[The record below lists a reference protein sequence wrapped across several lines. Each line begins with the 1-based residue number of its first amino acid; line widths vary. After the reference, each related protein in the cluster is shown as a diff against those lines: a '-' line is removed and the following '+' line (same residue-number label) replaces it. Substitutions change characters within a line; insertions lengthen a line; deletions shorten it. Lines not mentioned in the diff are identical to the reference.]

1 MEFFSLS
8 QCVGYIA
15 FVLGFIAFLQKKDR
29 PLKFFVGLE
38 SIAYTVHFSL
48 LGNPT
53 AAASALLTSLRSFLA
68 LKTRSSLVAVVVI
81 VANVGIGLM
90 LTKSLFGWLP
100 VIGSCVSTYAIFT
113 MKGIPMRLVILSS
126 TFCWLANNIL
136 SGSIGGTLLET
147 VIAIVNTS
155 TVLRM
160 WRSAALERSGD
171 PAGELAP
178 ISKP

>member
-1 MEFFSLS
+1 MEFLSLP

-15 FVLGFIAFLQKKDR
+15 FVLGCVAFLQKEDR

-68 LKTRSSLVAVVVI
+68 MKTRSALVAVFVI
-81 VANVGIGLM
+81 AANVGIGLV

-100 VIGSCVSTYAIFT
+100 VIGSCVSTYAVFT

-126 TFCWLANNIL
+126 TFCWLANDIL

-147 VIAIVNTS
+147 VVAIVNTS
-155 TVLRM
+155 TILRM
-160 WRSAALERSGD
+160 YRDAVQERVGE
-171 PAGELAP
+171 PAGEPTL
-178 ISKP
+178 